1 MIALYENLNRQ
12 EVKKK
17 KSSSSSRLSERLS
30 ERLSDRSSERS
41 SERYAVNSSI
51 KERANSKARA
61 LLQKLIDNRE
71 IRKQHKADKLALN
84 QLIQLDDALLKDMG
98 ISRSELDQVRRG
110 TLSFDALIK
119 HQITSV
125 RDNSGN
131 SQPPQNI
138 SH

>member
-17 KSSSSSRLSERLS
+17 KSSSSSH
-30 ERLSDRSSERS
+30 S

>member
-17 KSSSSSRLSERLS
+17 KSRSSISSSI
-30 ERLSDRSSERS
+30 
-41 SERYAVNSSI
+41 N
-51 KERANSKARA
+51 ERARYNAQV

-71 IRKQHKADKLALN
+71 KRKQNKADKLALN

-110 TLSFDALIK
+110 TLSFDALVK
-119 HQITSV
+119 RQITSV

-131 SQPPQNI
+131 SQPPQKI
-138 SH
+138 PQ